1 MIYLDT
7 SVFYHAYCPFED
19 SKSSD
24 WILDEL
30 LVQYHGITSEW
41 TIIEMFRAL
50 KKQVNLV
57 RLTEDAATTTLDFF
71 LSEIFDIAKRS
82 QLELI
87 PASLADIIAARA
99 HIFSSNLS
107 GADSLHWQVA
117 LASRAKVFVSFDSH
131 FEDISKEHG
140 LLLGDPKNAG
150 LQEKLIT
157 HLAKGK

>member
-30 LVQYHGITSEW
+30 LAEYPGITSEW
-41 TIIEMFRAL
+41 TIIEMVRAL
-50 KKQVNLV
+50 KKQVNLD

-71 LSEIFDIAKRS
+71 LSEIFDMAKRS
-82 QLELI
+82 QLELN
-87 PASLADIIAARA
+87 PVSLADIIAART
-99 HIFSSNLS
+99 HIFSSNLYS
-107 GADSLHWQVA
+107 ADALHWQVA
-117 LASRAKVFVSFDSH
+117 IASRAKAFITFDSH
-131 FEDISKEHG
+131 FEGISKKYG
-140 LLLGDPKNAG
+140 LLLGDPKDAG
-150 LQEKLIT
+150 FQEKLAI